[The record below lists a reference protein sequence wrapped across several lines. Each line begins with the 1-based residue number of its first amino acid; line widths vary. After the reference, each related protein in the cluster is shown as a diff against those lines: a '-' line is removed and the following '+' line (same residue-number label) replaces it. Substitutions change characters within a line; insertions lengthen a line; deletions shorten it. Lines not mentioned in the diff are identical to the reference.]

1 MMGLPHYAV
10 LGTPVAHS
18 LSPRIHAE
26 FARQRGIDMLYVAID
41 TAADGFAVTLERF
54 KWAGGIGANVTA
66 PDKIAAAAAAQ
77 SLSPRARRAGA
88 VNTLVLRDGRWHGD
102 ITDGSGLVRDL
113 RERRDVDLFR
123 KRVLMLGAGGAARAV
138 APALLDAHVAQLVVA
153 NRTRANAWDLID
165 HLRDGDRAI
174 ACTLEELPG
183 IGSFDLV
190 LNAVPPDEAG
200 AIPDYPPSI
209 LGEDSI
215 AIDLNYGARA
225 LPFLAW
231 ARNHGCT
238 RTSDGLGMLV
248 EQAADSFELWHGV
261 RPQTEAVYS
270 QLRMGSLLAG

>member
-1 MMGLPHYAV
+1 MTLPHYAV
-10 LGTPVAHS
+10 LGAPVAHS

-26 FARQRGIDMLYVAID
+26 FARQCGIDMLYVAID
-41 TAADGFAVTLERF
+41 TAADGFDATLERF
-54 KWAGGIGANVTA
+54 QRAGGIGANVTA

-88 VNTLVLRDGRWHGD
+88 VNTLAWRESHWHGD
-102 ITDGSGLVRDL
+102 ITDGSGLIRDL
-113 RERRDVDLFR
+113 RERREVDLFH

-138 APALLDAHVAQLVVA
+138 APALLDADIAQLVVA
-153 NRTRANAWDLID
+153 NRTRANAWDLVD
-165 HLRDGDRAI
+165 QLHDSDRAI

-183 IGSFDLV
+183 MGSFDLV
-190 LNAVPPDEAG
+190 LSAVPPGEDG
-200 AIPDYPPSI
+200 SIPDYPPSI
-209 LGEDSI
+209 LGEETT

-261 RPQTEAVYS
+261 RPQTETVYT
-270 QLRMGSLLAG
+270 QLRMGGSLAG